1 MSDVI
6 DLAAVVRPSEERV
19 ADAARAKGWDP
30 AVLIL
35 RREARCGCPADW
47 TCTLRDR
54 TSHTTITAPG
64 STPAAAAQAVV
75 SILRG
80 CAR

>member
-1 MSDVI
+1 MI
-6 DLAAVVRPSEERV
+6 DIADAVRPFEERV

-54 TSHTTITAPG
+54 ISRTTITAPG
-64 STPAAAAQAVV
+64 ATPAAAAQAVV